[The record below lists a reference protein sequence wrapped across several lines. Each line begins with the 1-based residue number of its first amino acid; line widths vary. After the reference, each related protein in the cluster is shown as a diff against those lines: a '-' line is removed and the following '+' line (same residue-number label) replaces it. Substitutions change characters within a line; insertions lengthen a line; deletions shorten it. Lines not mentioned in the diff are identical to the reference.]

1 MILPFEDMKH
11 IHKSRLFFFW
21 FICQNTYN
29 KKREIKMAEFYIVR
43 QPDVVIY
50 IYFFV
55 KKKQLLLSLKHLN

>member
-1 MILPFEDMKH
+1 
-11 IHKSRLFFFW
+11 
-21 FICQNTYN
+21 
-29 KKREIKMAEFYIVR
+29 MAEFYIVR